1 MTLFDPSIEIYPALS
16 ELGVSED
23 ELEPIPP

>member
-1 MTLFDPSIEIYPALS
+1 MIPFDPSIEIYPALS

-23 ELEPIPP
+23 ELEPITP